1 MKNRI
6 ILTILMGICSFTLAA
21 QQQYTLEQC
30 RRLALENNVRIKNS
44 RLEIKSA
51 HQTQKEAFTNFFPKV
66 SASGNWFNANKGLLN
81 MQLAPGMEISMMKN
95 GVLGGVTATQ
105 PIFAGGQIMN
115 GNKLAKLG
123 VEVSRYQMEQS
134 EKEVLL
140 TTEQYYRQIISLQE
154 KLKTIGIV
162 EQLVNSLYKDVE
174 TAVKAGV
181 NNRND
186 LLQVQLKRNSV
197 ASNRLQVE
205 NGLSVCKMLLGQYIG
220 LEQDSFNI
228 ETTPF
233 DELTSPEVYKIDH
246 NSALIKTP
254 EYQLL
259 NKNVE
264 ASHLQK
270 KIAVGQYM
278 PTVGVGAGY
287 MYDNLMDKD
296 HPFGIIFTSI
306 SVPISGWWGGSH
318 AIKKQNLQTTIAENN
333 RKNSSDLLII
343 QMQKLWND
351 LTESYKQVKLA
362 EESVVTANENVR
374 LNTDYYKAGT
384 VTLSD
389 LLDSQMLLQQSRDQY
404 TDVYMQHLVKQTQ
417 YLQATGR

>member
-1 MKNRI
+1 MKNKI

-21 QQQYTLEQC
+21 QQRYTLEQC
-30 RRLALENNVRIKNS
+30 RKLALENNIRVKNS

-66 SASGNWFNANKGLLN
+66 SASGNWFNANKALLN
-81 MQLAPGMEISMMKN
+81 MQLAPGMEISMLKN
-95 GVLGGVTATQ
+95 GLLGGVTATQ
-105 PIFAGGQIMN
+105 PIFAGGQIVN

-123 VEVSRYQMEQS
+123 VEVSGYQMEQS

-154 KLKTIGIV
+154 KLKTIEIV
-162 EQLVNSLYKDVE
+162 EQLVNNLYKDVE

-197 ASNRLQVE
+197 TSNRLQVE
-205 NGLSVCKMLLGQYIG
+205 NGLSICKMLLGQYIG
-220 LEQDSFNI
+220 LEQDNFSI

-233 DELTSPEVYKIDH
+233 DELSSPEIYKTDH

-259 NKNVE
+259 NKSVE

-270 KIAVGQYM
+270 KIAAGKYM
-278 PTVGVGAGY
+278 PTVGIGAGY

-296 HPFGIIFTSI
+296 HPFGIVFTTI
-306 SVPISGWWGGSH
+306 SVPISDWWGGSH
-318 AIKKQNLQTTIAENN
+318 TIKKQNLQTTIAENN

-362 EESVVTANENVR
+362 EESVITATENVR

>member
-1 MKNRI
+1 MKNKI

-21 QQQYTLEQC
+21 QQRYTLEQC
-30 RRLALENNVRIKNS
+30 RKLALENNIRVKNS

-66 SASGNWFNANKGLLN
+66 SASGNWFNANKALLN
-81 MQLAPGMEISMMKN
+81 MQLAPGMEISMLKN
-95 GVLGGVTATQ
+95 GLLGGVTATQ
-105 PIFAGGQIMN
+105 PIFAGGQIVN

-123 VEVSRYQMEQS
+123 VEVSGYQMEQS

-154 KLKTIGIV
+154 KLKTIEIV

-197 ASNRLQVE
+197 TSNRLQVE
-205 NGLSVCKMLLGQYIG
+205 NGLSICKMLLGQYIG
-220 LEQDSFNI
+220 LEQDNFSI

-233 DELTSPEVYKIDH
+233 DELSSPEIYKTDH

-259 NKNVE
+259 NKSVE

-270 KIAVGQYM
+270 KIAAGKYM
-278 PTVGVGAGY
+278 PTVGIGAGY

-296 HPFGIIFTSI
+296 HPFGIVFTTI
-306 SVPISGWWGGSH
+306 SVPISDWWGGSH
-318 AIKKQNLQTTIAENN
+318 TIKKQNLQTTIAENN

-362 EESVVTANENVR
+362 EESVITATENVR